1 MEGSGIRPFLATLW
15 PHVLTL
21 PPPLSLSMTH
31 SLKKLEPGI
40 YPPDCRDVL
49 EGGVTAV
56 NKPEVWFS

>member
-1 MEGSGIRPFLATLW
+1 MKGSGIRPFLAPLW
-15 PHVLTL
+15 AHVLTL
-21 PPPLSLSMTH
+21 SPPLSMTYR
-31 SLKKLEPGI
+31 LKRLEPGI